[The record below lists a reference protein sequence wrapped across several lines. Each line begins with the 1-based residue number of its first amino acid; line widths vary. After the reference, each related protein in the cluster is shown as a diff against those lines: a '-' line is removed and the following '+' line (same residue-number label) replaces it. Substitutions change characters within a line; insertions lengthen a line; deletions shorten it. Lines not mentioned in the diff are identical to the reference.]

1 MDIVRVSSSSPTAK
15 VAGAI
20 AGIMRE
26 TGHVAVQA
34 IGAAAV
40 NQAVKALAVAHGYL
54 QEDGIEIA
62 IIPEF
67 VDIEIDNQE
76 RSVMKFWVERRL
88 A

>member
-26 TGHVAVQA
+26 KGHVAVQA

-40 NQAVKALAVAHGYL
+40 NQAVKALAVARGYL

>member
-26 TGHVAVQA
+26 KGHVAVQA

-40 NQAVKALAVAHGYL
+40 NQAVKALAVARGYL

-76 RSVMKFWVERRL
+76 RSVMKFWVERRS

>member
-26 TGHVAVQA
+26 KGHVAVQA

-40 NQAVKALAVAHGYL
+40 NQAVKALAVARVYL

>member
-26 TGHVAVQA
+26 KGHVAVQA
-34 IGAAAV
+34 IGATAV
-40 NQAVKALAVAHGYL
+40 NQAVKALAVARSYL

>member
-26 TGHVAVQA
+26 EGHVAVQA

-40 NQAVKALAVAHGYL
+40 NQAVKAIAVARSYL

>member
-26 TGHVAVQA
+26 KGELAVQA

-40 NQAVKALAVAHGYL
+40 NQAVKALAVARSYL
-54 QEDGIEIA
+54 QEDGIEIG

-67 VDIEIDNQE
+67 VNIEIEDQE
-76 RSVMKFWVERRL
+76 RSVLKFWVERLRK
-88 A
+88 